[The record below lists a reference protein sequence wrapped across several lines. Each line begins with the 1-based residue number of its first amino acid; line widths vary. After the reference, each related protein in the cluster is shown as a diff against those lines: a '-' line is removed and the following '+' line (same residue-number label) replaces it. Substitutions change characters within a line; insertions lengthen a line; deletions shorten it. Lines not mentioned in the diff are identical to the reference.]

1 MESFVY
7 GRVVTKVSAA
17 PDFASQALLIKA
29 INVAAAVALAIYLFV
44 GSPLFG
50 HSGKGTPPMFGDFE
64 AQRHWMEVTVNLP
77 LGEWYWHTKR
87 NDLLYWGLDY
97 PPLTAYVSYMFG
109 RVAQWLVPELV
120 ELTTSRGC
128 ESSGCVNF
136 MRMSVILC
144 DFLVYIP
151 AAAWIASTMPAPAEQ
166 KNSKRI
172 STYESLMLCVAL
184 HPTRL
189 LIDHGHFQYNGVCIG
204 LTLIAMVSICRDY
217 DVLGSVFFCLAL
229 NFKQM
234 TLYYAPVFFFVLLGK
249 TVKTER
255 DKGFIA
261 GLGHFMRVGG
271 SVIATFCVLW
281 APFCLYPMDEETCGT
296 TLLQV
301 LHRLFP
307 FARGIFEDKV
317 ANIWYLMSILMD
329 FREWAEVE
337 QLARVSLLFTLVLLA
352 PIGVALL
359 GSSSRYQKDTRSE
372 GGANIQITLTTFLLA
387 LVASSLAFFLASF
400 QVHEKSLLLALV
412 PSLVLPYIR
421 LQDGTKGE
429 LPSSRGRYDDTFD
442 VFVVWFQLVG
452 LFTMHPLLV
461 KDGQLIPYWLCFFIM
476 VLFYRRPLG
485 LVIPQFQSISM
496 STAGISTSKTECFSL
511 FSGIFITLS
520 LLGIVL
526 LHTLQMVYPALLHE
540 RYPDIYPALFSIFGA
555 VNLVVMYLVTVFW
568 LFDHTGWG
576 HGIWRDKVKKED

>member
-1 MESFVY
+1 MERFVY
-7 GRVVTKVSAA
+7 GRAVTKVSGA
-17 PDFASQALLIKA
+17 PDFASRASLIKA
-29 INVAAAVALAIYLFV
+29 INVAAAVALVIYLFV

-50 HSGKGTPPMFGDFE
+50 HSGKGKPPMFGDFE

-109 RVAQWLVPELV
+109 RLAQWLVPELV
-120 ELTTSRGC
+120 ELATSRGC

-151 AAAWIASTMPAPAEQ
+151 AAAWIASTIPAPTER
-166 KNSKRI
+166 KKSKRI

-217 DVLGSVFFCLAL
+217 DVLGSILFCMAL

-249 TVKTER
+249 MKKKGKE
-255 DKGFIA
+255 KGFMA
-261 GLGHFMRVGG
+261 GLGHFMSVGG

-281 APFCLYPMDEETCGT
+281 APFCLYPMDGETCSA

-317 ANIWYLMSILMD
+317 ANIWYCLSILID
-329 FREWAEVE
+329 FREWAEIE
-337 QLARVSLLFTLVLLA
+337 QLARMSLLLTLVLLA
-352 PIGVALL
+352 PIGVAVLG
-359 GSSSRYQKDTRSE
+359 GSSHEKGTRTR
-372 GGANIQITLTTFLLA
+372 GGGDSIHITLTTFLLA

-412 PSLVLPYIR
+412 PALILPS
-421 LQDGTKGE
+421 LQDSNSGE
-429 LPSSRGRYDDTFD
+429 PSSRGRYGGYGAFM
-442 VFVVWFQLVG
+442 FWFQLVG
-452 LFTMHPLLV
+452 LFTMHPLLL
-461 KDGQLIPYWLCFFIM
+461 KDGQLIPYWICFCATIIL
-476 VLFYRRPLG
+476 LFRQGPLG
-485 LVIPQFQSISM
+485 LAIPQFQSISM
-496 STAGISTSKTECFSL
+496 PKTGTFSQL
-511 FSGIFITLS
+511 SGMFVILS
-520 LLGIVL
+520 FLGIVILHGLQFMYPSL
-526 LHTLQMVYPALLHE
+526 LSE
-540 RYPDIYPALFSIFGA
+540 RYPDLHPALFSIFGA
-555 VNLVVMYLVTVFW
+555 VNLVIMYLVTIFW
-568 LFDHTGWG
+568 LYDHTGWG
-576 HGIWRDKVKKED
+576 YGISRDNMKVKKDD